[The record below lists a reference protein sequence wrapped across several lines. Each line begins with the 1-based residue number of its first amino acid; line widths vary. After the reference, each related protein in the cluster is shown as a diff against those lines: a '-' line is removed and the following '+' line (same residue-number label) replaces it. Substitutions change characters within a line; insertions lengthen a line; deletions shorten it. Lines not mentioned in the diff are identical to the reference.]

1 MYNENRNRRSPTDLY
16 FKRLVR
22 PSTKHLISPVPEAD
36 EDESM
41 ENDAMEGMYLKI
53 LNELIKE
60 KALTNRRINQ
70 SKMRL
75 L

>member
-1 MYNENRNRRSPTDLY
+1 M
-16 FKRLVR
+16 
-22 PSTKHLISPVPEAD
+22 ISHVPEAA